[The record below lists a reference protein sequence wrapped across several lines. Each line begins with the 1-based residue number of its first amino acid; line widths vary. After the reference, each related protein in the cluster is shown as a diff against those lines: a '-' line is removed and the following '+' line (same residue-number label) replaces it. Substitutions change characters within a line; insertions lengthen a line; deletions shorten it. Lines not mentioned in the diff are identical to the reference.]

1 VEIADDQRFT
11 NYVCKTE
18 PSSLEASAQGLQL
31 PFRITK
37 AQRIQALPP
46 YLFAEIDRLKREVAA
61 RGVDLINLGIGDPDT
76 PTPAHIV
83 ARLAQAAANP
93 QNHRYPD
100 YEGLLSF
107 RQAAAGWLKSRYG
120 VTADPATEIVS
131 LIGSKEGIANMAV
144 AFVDPDDVVLVP
156 DPGYPV
162 YHIGTSF
169 NGGVTYRM
177 PLRRENGFLPDLGA
191 IPAEVAR
198 RAKLLWLN
206 YPNNPTATVAPRAF
220 FADAVRFAE
229 RNNIIICHD
238 AAYAEIYFG
247 ERPPSILEVDGGR
260 EVAIEFHS
268 LSKTFNMTG
277 WRIGFAAGHRELIA
291 GLGKVKTNVDSGV
304 FQAVQ
309 EAAIA
314 ALTGDASVVDRLRAM
329 YRERRDV
336 LVEGLRSIGL
346 PCDAPAGTFY
356 VWVPVPRGTTAA
368 ALSTRCLM
376 EAGVVVTPGNGF
388 GDAGEGFI
396 RLTLCSPVER
406 LREAVE
412 RLRGLGL

>member
-1 VEIADDQRFT
+1 MSI
-11 NYVCKTE
+11 
-18 PSSLEASAQGLQL
+18 
-31 PFRITK
+31 RIKK
-37 AQRIQALPP
+37 AERIQKLPP
-46 YLFAEIDRLKREVAA
+46 YLFAEIDRLKRQVAA

-83 ARLAQAAANP
+83 ERLRDAAKNP
-93 QNHRYPD
+93 ANHRYPD
-100 YEGLLSF
+100 YEGLPSF
-107 RQAAAGWLKSRYG
+107 RRAAAGWMERRYG
-120 VTADPATEIVS
+120 VHLDPDTEVVS

-144 AFVDPDDVVLVP
+144 AFVDPGDVVLVP

-169 NGGVTYRM
+169 NGGTTYRL
-177 PLRRENGFLPDLGA
+177 PLRRENGFLPDLSA
-191 IPAEVAR
+191 IPDEVAR

-206 YPNNPTATVAPRAF
+206 YPNNPTSAVAPRSF
-220 FADAVRFAE
+220 FSDVIRFAE
-229 RNNIIICHD
+229 RHDVIVCHD

-247 ERPPSILEVDGGR
+247 ERPPSILEIPGGR

-268 LSKTFNMTG
+268 LSKTFSMTG
-277 WRIGFAAGHRELIA
+277 WRIGFAVGHPELIG

-314 ALTGDASVVDRLRAM
+314 ALTGDAGVVDKLRAM

-336 LVEGLRSIGL
+336 LVDGLGRVGL
-346 PCDAPAGTFY
+346 PCEPPAGTFY
-356 VWVPVPRGTTAA
+356 VWVPVPRGLTAA
-368 ALSTRCLM
+368 GLATRCLT

-388 GDAGEGFI
+388 GDAGEGYI
-396 RLTLCSPVER
+396 RLTTCSPSER
-406 LREAVE
+406 LREAVQ
-412 RLRGLGL
+412 RLKGLRL

>member
-1 VEIADDQRFT
+1 LAI
-11 NYVCKTE
+11 
-18 PSSLEASAQGLQL
+18 
-31 PFRITK
+31 
-37 AQRIQALPP
+37 RIQKAERIQKLPP
-46 YLFAEIDRLKREVAA
+46 YLFAEIDRVKREVAA

-76 PTPAHIV
+76 PTPPHIV
-83 ARLAQAAANP
+83 ERLRAAAGNP
-93 QNHRYPD
+93 ANHRYPD
-100 YEGLLSF
+100 YEGLLAF
-107 RQAAAGWLKSRYG
+107 RQAAARWMKSRYG
-120 VTADPATEIVS
+120 VEADPLTEVVS

-191 IPAEVAR
+191 IPDEVAR
-198 RAKLLWLN
+198 RAKLMWLN
-206 YPNNPTATVAPRAF
+206 YPNNPTATVAPRSF
-220 FADAVRFAE
+220 LVDAIRFAE
-229 RNNIIICHD
+229 RHGIILCHD

-247 ERPPSILEVDGGR
+247 ERPPSILELPGGR
-260 EVAIEFHS
+260 DVGIEFHS

-277 WRIGFAAGHRELIA
+277 WRVGFAVGHPELIA

-314 ALTGDASVVDRLRAM
+314 ALTGDAGVIERLRSM

-336 LVEGLRSIGL
+336 LVAGLAGAGL
-346 PCDAPAGTFY
+346 PCEAPSGTFY
-356 VWVPVPRGTTAA
+356 VWVPVPRGITAA
-368 ALSTRCLM
+368 ALATRCLT

-388 GDAGEGFI
+388 GESGEGYI
-396 RLTLCSPVER
+396 RLTLCSPTER

-412 RLRGLGL
+412 RLRGLHL

>member
-1 VEIADDQRFT
+1 VSIQI
-11 NYVCKTE
+11 K
-18 PSSLEASAQGLQL
+18 
-31 PFRITK
+31 K
-37 AQRIQALPP
+37 AERIQKLPP
-46 YLFAEIDRLKREVAA
+46 YLFAEIDRLKRQVAA

-83 ARLAQAAANP
+83 ERLRDAAKNP
-93 QNHRYPD
+93 ANHRYPD
-100 YEGLLSF
+100 YEGLPSF
-107 RQAAAGWLKSRYG
+107 RRAAAGWMERRYG
-120 VTADPATEIVS
+120 VTADPDTEVVS

-144 AFVDPDDVVLVP
+144 AFVDPGDVVLVP

-169 NGGVTYRM
+169 NGGTTYRL
-177 PLRRENGFLPDLGA
+177 PLRRENAFLPDLSA
-191 IPAEVAR
+191 IPDEVAK

-206 YPNNPTATVAPRAF
+206 YPNNPTSAVAPRSF
-220 FADAVRFAE
+220 FTDVIRFAE
-229 RNNIIICHD
+229 RHDVIVCHD

-247 ERPPSILEVDGGR
+247 ERPPSILEIPGGR

-268 LSKTFNMTG
+268 LSKTFSMTG
-277 WRIGFAAGHRELIA
+277 WRIGFAVGHPELIG

-314 ALTGDASVVDRLRAM
+314 ALTGDTGVVDKLRAM

-336 LVEGLRSIGL
+336 LVDGLGRIGL
-346 PCDAPAGTFY
+346 PCEPPAGTFY
-356 VWVPVPRGTTAA
+356 VWVPIPRGLTAA
-368 ALSTRCLM
+368 GLATRCLT

-388 GDAGEGFI
+388 GDAGEGYI

-412 RLRGLGL
+412 RLRGLAL

>member
-1 VEIADDQRFT
+1 MPIQIR
-11 NYVCKTE
+11 
-18 PSSLEASAQGLQL
+18 
-31 PFRITK
+31 K
-37 AQRIQALPP
+37 AQRIQKLPP

-76 PTPAHIV
+76 PTPIHIV
-83 ARLAQAAANP
+83 ERLRAAAGHP
-93 QNHRYPD
+93 ANHRYPD
-100 YEGLLSF
+100 YEGLLAY
-107 RQAAAGWLKSRYG
+107 RQAAAGWMKSRYG
-120 VTADPATEIVS
+120 VTADPVAEVVS

-162 YHIGTSF
+162 YHIGTQF
-169 NGGVTYRM
+169 NGGVTYRL
-177 PLRRENGFLPDLGA
+177 PLRRENGFLPDLAA
-191 IPAEVAR
+191 IPDEVAK

-206 YPNNPTATVAPRAF
+206 YPNNPTGAVAPRSFLEA
-220 FADAVRFAE
+220 AIRFCE
-229 RNNIIICHD
+229 RHDVILCHD
-238 AAYAEIYFG
+238 AAYAEIYYG
-247 ERPPSILEVDGGR
+247 ERPPSVLELPGGR
-260 EVAIEFHS
+260 DVAIEFHS

-277 WRIGFAAGHRELIA
+277 WRVGFAVGHPELVA

-314 ALTGDASVVDRLRAM
+314 ALTGDPAVVERLRAM

-346 PCDAPAGTFY
+346 PCDPPGGTFY
-356 VWVPVPRGTTAA
+356 VWVPVPRGMTARELA
-368 ALSTRCLM
+368 TRCL
-376 EAGVVVTPGNGF
+376 EEVGVVVTPGIGF
-388 GDAGEGFI
+388 GEAGEGYI
-396 RLTLCSPVER
+396 RLTLCSSLER

-412 RLRGLGL
+412 RLRGLRL

>member
-1 VEIADDQRFT
+1 V
-11 NYVCKTE
+11 
-18 PSSLEASAQGLQL
+18 P
-31 PFRITK
+31 ITIKK
-37 AQRIQALPP
+37 AERIQKLPP

-83 ARLAQAAANP
+83 ARLREAAATP
-93 QNHRYPD
+93 ANHRYPD
-100 YEGLLSF
+100 YEGMPSF
-107 RQAAAGWLKSRYG
+107 RAAAAGWMAQRYG
-120 VTADPATEIVS
+120 VRLDPATEVVS

-191 IPAEVAR
+191 IPDEVAR

-206 YPNNPTATVAPRAF
+206 YPNNPTAAVAPRAF
-220 FADAVRFAE
+220 FEDVIRFAE
-229 RNNIIICHD
+229 RHGVIVCHD
-238 AAYAEIYFG
+238 AAYAEIYYG
-247 ERPPSILEVDGGR
+247 ERPPSILELPGGR

-277 WRIGFAAGHRELIA
+277 WRVGFAVGHPELIA

-314 ALTGDASVVDRLRAM
+314 ALTGDPAVVDGLRTM

-336 LVEGLRSIGL
+336 LVGGLTNIGL
-346 PCDAPAGTFY
+346 PCDPPAGTFY

-368 ALSTRCLM
+368 ALASRILT
-376 EAGVVVTPGNGF
+376 EAGVVVTPGTGF
-388 GDAGEGFI
+388 GAAGEGYI
-396 RLTLCSPVER
+396 RLTLCSPAER

-412 RLRGLGL
+412 RLRGLRL

>member
-1 VEIADDQRFT
+1 MPIPI
-11 NYVCKTE
+11 K
-18 PSSLEASAQGLQL
+18 
-31 PFRITK
+31 K
-37 AQRIQALPP
+37 AERIQRLPP

-76 PTPAHIV
+76 PTPPHIV
-83 ARLAQAAANP
+83 ARLREAAGNP
-93 QNHRYPD
+93 ANHRYPD

-107 RQAAAGWLKSRYG
+107 RQAAAGWMRDRYG
-120 VTADPATEIVS
+120 LGVDPATEVVS

-144 AFVDPDDVVLVP
+144 AFVDPGDVVLVP

-169 NGGVTYRM
+169 NGGISYRL

-191 IPAEVAR
+191 VPTDVAR
-198 RAKLLWLN
+198 RAKLLWLS
-206 YPNNPTATVAPRAF
+206 YPNNPTSAVAPRAF
-220 FADAVRFAE
+220 FEEAIRFATRHE
-229 RNNIIICHD
+229 VILCHD

-247 ERPPSILEVDGGR
+247 DRPPSILEIPGGR

-277 WRIGFAAGHRELIA
+277 WRVGFAVGHPELIA

-304 FQAVQ
+304 FQGVQ
-309 EAAIA
+309 EAGIA
-314 ALTGDASVVDRLRAM
+314 ALTGDYSVVERLRAM

-336 LVEGLRSIGL
+336 LVDGLAELGL
-346 PCDAPAGTFY
+346 VCDPPAGTFY
-356 VWVPVPRGTTAA
+356 VWVPMPRGQTAA
-368 ALSTRCLM
+368 GFAMRCLT

-388 GDAGEGFI
+388 GEAGEGYV
-396 RLTLCSPVER
+396 RLTLCSPSER

>member
-1 VEIADDQRFT
+1 MALKD
-11 NYVCKTE
+11 K
-18 PSSLEASAQGLQL
+18 
-31 PFRITK
+31 K
-37 AQRIQALPP
+37 AQRIQSLPP

-76 PTPAHIV
+76 PTPPHIV
-83 ARLAQAAANP
+83 ARLRDAAGDP
-93 QNHRYPD
+93 KNHRYPD
-100 YEGLLSF
+100 YEGLPSF
-107 RQAAAGWLKSRYG
+107 RQAAADWMQRGYG
-120 VTADPATEIVS
+120 VRLDPATEVVS

-169 NGGVTYRM
+169 NGGVTWRM
-177 PLRRENGFLPDLGA
+177 PLRRENAFLPDLAA

-206 YPNNPTATVAPRAF
+206 YPNNPTAAVAPRSF
-220 FADAVRFAE
+220 FEEAVRFAA
-229 RNNIIICHD
+229 RHGIILCHD

-247 ERPPSILEVDGGR
+247 ERPPSVLEIPGGR

-268 LSKTFNMTG
+268 LSKSFSMTG
-277 WRIGFAAGHRELIA
+277 WRIGFAVGHPELIA

-314 ALTGDASVVDRLRAM
+314 ALTGDPGVVERLRAM
-329 YRERRDV
+329 YRDRRDV
-336 LVEGLRSIGL
+336 LVSGLGAVGL
-346 PCDAPAGTFY
+346 PCDPPAGTFY
-356 VWVPVPRGTTAA
+356 VWVPVPRGLTAA
-368 ALSTRCLM
+368 ELATRCLS
-376 EAGVVVTPGNGF
+376 EVGVVVTPGNGF
-388 GDAGEGFI
+388 GEAGEGYI

-412 RLRGLGL
+412 RLRRLRL